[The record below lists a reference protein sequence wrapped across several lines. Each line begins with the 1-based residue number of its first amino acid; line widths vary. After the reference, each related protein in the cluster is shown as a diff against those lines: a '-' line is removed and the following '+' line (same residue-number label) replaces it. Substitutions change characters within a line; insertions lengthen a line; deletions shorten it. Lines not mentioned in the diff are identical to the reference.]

1 MKRQYRSELRSA
13 QARETRRVIVSAASR
28 LFIEVGFGA
37 TTIDAV
43 AEAAGVSRKTVFTAV
58 GGKAELLKL
67 AIEWAI
73 AGDDDSVALTDRPEI
88 VGLLQH
94 RDPAVLLR
102 GWAHLLVAI
111 DARAAQLLRALETAA
126 EVDAATRSMY
136 ERLHS
141 QRLEDA
147 RLIVNRLVEL
157 DALSGETIAD
167 EAVDLAWLCGDPVL
181 YDRLVR
187 QRGWPIERFE
197 QWVGHSLVRQLI
209 GLPG

>member
-1 MKRQYRSELRSA
+1 MKRQYRSPLRSV

-73 AGDDDSVALTDRPEI
+73 AGDDDAVVLAQRPET
-88 VGLLQH
+88 VGLLQES
-94 RDPAVLLR
+94 DPALLLR
-102 GWAHLLVAI
+102 GWAQLLVEI
-111 DARAAQLLRALETAA
+111 DARVAQLMRALETAA
-126 EVDAATRSMY
+126 DVDVAARSLY
-136 ERLHS
+136 ERLQR

-147 RLIVNRLVEL
+147 RAVVDRLVEL
-157 DALSGETIAD
+157 GALSGDLVAD
-167 EAVDLAWLCGDPVL
+167 EAADLAWLCGDPLL

-187 QRGWPIERFE
+187 QRGWPIDRFE
-197 QWVGHSLVRQLI
+197 QWVRHSLVRQLT
-209 GLPG
+209 GVPG